1 MSGKLELLNNQFA
14 SSNTF
19 ISAEMTV
26 ISEDKSVP
34 EIVDHHVSRGIKLDY
49 FNKQGWGYAD
59 SGFESTKDKQHVKI
73 AGNRYMYGGEILPN
87 FAPWIAENVGADMQY
102 EDPPQADME
111 INAPII
117 NADFIEELGDKEL
130 SRRSFLKWERIMH
143 SHGATF

>member
-1 MSGKLELLNNQFA
+1 
-14 SSNTF
+14 
-19 ISAEMTV
+19 
-26 ISEDKSVP
+26 
-34 EIVDHHVSRGIKLDY
+34 
-49 FNKQGWGYAD
+49 
-59 SGFESTKDKQHVKI
+59 
-73 AGNRYMYGGEILPN
+73 MYGGEILPN